1 MKPLDVS
8 SMLKPKKI
16 QNSNLAHFGQKI
28 EQTSHCAL
36 RNGRS
41 GYHLCFTSDNLTDH
55 FLKVSGYAPPFWGAK
70 SLCLY
75 VPDKLQRRPS
85 IKRSLKIFIFPPYEF
100 EKLGFLTN
108 VCRGVMRSKTQWVFT
123 GA

>member
-16 QNSNLAHFGQKI
+16 KKSNLEHFGQKI

-41 GYHLCFTSDNLTDH
+41 GYHFCFTSDNLTDH
-55 FLKVSGYAPPFWGAK
+55 FSKVSVR
-70 SLCLY
+70 LCSS
-75 VPDKLQRRPS
+75 VNTTSNFKAIPTA
-85 IKRSLKIFIFPPYEF
+85 IGKI
-100 EKLGFLTN
+100 
-108 VCRGVMRSKTQWVFT
+108 
-123 GA
+123 